1 VYNHL
6 RTADAVTPNLA
17 THDVATSL
25 ALYVVVYAFV
35 FGAGIY
41 YLVKLV
47 KAGPATAAEAPQPER
62 TKRPARPLSA
72 AE

>member
-1 VYNHL
+1 M
-6 RTADAVTPNLA
+6 
-17 THDVATSL
+17 SL
-25 ALYVVVYAFV
+25 ALYVVVYAFI
-35 FGAGIY
+35 FGAGGY

-47 KAGPATAAEAPQPER
+47 KAGPATAAEPPQPER